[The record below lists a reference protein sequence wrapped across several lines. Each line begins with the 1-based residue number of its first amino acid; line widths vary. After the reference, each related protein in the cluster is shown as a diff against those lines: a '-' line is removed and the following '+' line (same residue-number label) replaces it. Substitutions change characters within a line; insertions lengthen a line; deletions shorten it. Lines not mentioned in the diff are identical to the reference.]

1 MELIKYEL
9 IKTIEKFE
17 TDVWCDC
24 RFTNIF
30 DGILEYDNNDKII
43 IKGNVKSFIVKAIEN
58 CDREIAYEQESY
70 INGDSE
76 LCTETLELYINLKK
90 DLITFKNRVEKY
102 CVEDVKKDLL
112 EKIDSCVQ
120 EAKYQLEKLEKEY
133 ASIGSGMNAISITM
147 NIEQVKGELK
157 AYNHMYDLIEVETI
171 YQ

>member
-58 CDREIAYEQESY
+58 CDREIAYKQESY
-70 INGDSE
+70 INGDLE

-90 DLITFKNRVEKY
+90 DLITFKNRIEKY
-102 CVEDVKKDLL
+102 YVEDVKKDIL

-157 AYNHMYDLIEVETI
+157 AYNHMYDLIEVR
-171 YQ
+171 YGK